1 MFDDDRYFDIFIE
14 YAKAS
19 VEDIL
24 IKITVH
30 NRWREPALIHVL
42 PTFWFR
48 NTWSWSGD
56 VPKPGLSIV
65 PKCEHSCDRCVTL
78 ESGRLLSL
86 LRERSGTSVH

>member
-14 YAKAS
+14 YAKVS
-19 VEDIL
+19 VEDLL

-30 NRWREPALIHVL
+30 NRGPEPAVIHVL

-56 VPKPGLSIV
+56 IPKPGLTTV
-65 PKCEHSCDRCVTL
+65 PNSRHSRDCRVTL

-86 LRERSGTSVH
+86 LRERAGSSVH